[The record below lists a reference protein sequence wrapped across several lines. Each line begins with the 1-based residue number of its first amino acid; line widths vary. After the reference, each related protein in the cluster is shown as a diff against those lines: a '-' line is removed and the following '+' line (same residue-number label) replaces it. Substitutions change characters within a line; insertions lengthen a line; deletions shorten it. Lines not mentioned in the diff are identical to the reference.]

1 METSVVIPD
10 LKKNDNGL
18 DKHKRQ
24 LILIYKAYNTW
35 LNSQINFIKFL
46 MKKKDKE
53 LETAYHRINYTP
65 SDYLISFLAND
76 IKFKQRFIQ
85 IHKNF
90 VKFILK
96 MRLYAN
102 VKTVNKT
109 DIKNYI
115 SLVRRKKHDFE
126 LLKGLI
132 DEYIIIHRKLKYFIS
147 GSFISSSLFFKIPNI
162 KYKYYYKNKKELIVN
177 KCRNN
182 ICDRMN
188 DEEQEKIYDDFTKA
202 KLKVMKTNKKNKVFA
217 IHRFVTSNIF
227 KKFYE
232 CYYNNCNKIFLATI
246 RSKVNYYYAIEC
258 LRNPIINN
266 RHKNELSD
274 LKKSLKYSNIKT
286 FKDFLNVMAKYWRFV
301 IALNIYI

>member
-1 METSVVIPD
+1 METSAVIPD
-10 LKKNDNGL
+10 LKKND

-24 LILIYKAYNTW
+24 LILIYKSHNTW
-35 LNSQINFIKFL
+35 LNSQTNFIKIL

-53 LETAYHRINYTP
+53 LETAYHRINFSP
-65 SDYLISFLAND
+65 SDYLISFLANN
-76 IKFKQRFIQ
+76 ITFKQRFIQ

-96 MRLYAN
+96 MRLHAN
-102 VKTVNKT
+102 IKTVNKT
-109 DIKNYI
+109 DIKKYI
-115 SLVRRKKHDFE
+115 SLVRRKRHDYE
-126 LLKGLI
+126 LLKELI
-132 DEYIIIHRKLKYFIS
+132 DEYRTIYHKLRYFIS

-162 KYKYYYKNKKELIVN
+162 KYKYYYKNKKESIVN

-182 ICDRMN
+182 ICDRLN

-202 KLKVMKTNKKNKVFA
+202 KLKVMKTNKNNKIFA

-227 KKFYE
+227 RKFYQ

-246 RSKVNYYYAIEC
+246 RSKVNYYYAIES
-258 LRNPIINN
+258 LHNPAVFN
-266 RHKNELSD
+266 RYKKELLD
-274 LKKSLKYSNIKT
+274 LKKSLKYSNVKT